1 MKQKLPILFS
11 ARLPSTA
18 VRNDKEVIYGEEWAT
33 STSIVRA
40 TRAAGKATQGR
51 YEKEVLRIRD
61 WPEVKKTTVKKCTK
75 ILGKTVCIN
84 WPQLWKRT
92 SRLSVFLVITFPKG
106 FEKDVKACAALALTG
121 AVMTLVSTGNL
132 KAAAAAFEGL
142 LKACL
147 AKKASEAAG
156 KCKVSFDSRK
166 VPGKWKKV

>member
-1 MKQKLPILFS
+1 MTQRLPILFT
-11 ARLPSTA
+11 AKLQSTA
-18 VRNDKEVIYGEEWAT
+18 VRNDQEVIYGDEWAT
-33 STSIVRA
+33 STSVVST
-40 TRAAGKATQGR
+40 TRAAAKATQGR

-61 WPEVKKTTVKKCTK
+61 WPEVKKTTVKKCRK
-75 ILGKTVCIN
+75 ILGQQVCIN

-106 FEKDVKACAALALTG
+106 LEKDVKACAALALTG
-121 AVMTLVSTGNL
+121 AVMALVATGNL
-132 KAAAAAFEGL
+132 KAAAATFEGL